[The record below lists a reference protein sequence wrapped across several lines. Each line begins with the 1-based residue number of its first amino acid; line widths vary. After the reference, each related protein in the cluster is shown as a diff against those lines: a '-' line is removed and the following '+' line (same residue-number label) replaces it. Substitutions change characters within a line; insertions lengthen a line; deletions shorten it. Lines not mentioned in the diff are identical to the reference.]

1 MKPRTLHEPT
11 RALVGKG
18 ARVWPSR
25 NKSQE
30 LPEPTRTIRGPPP
43 RALSPGPAR
52 SKPIA
57 SQSRFSEGTFC
68 SCVVKDSTDV
78 QMYRTVD
85 VCIWRQRR
93 KASQCALAMRKPHHT
108 TPHTNPHHT
117 LHHTPHPKEKEIP
130 FFLSFFSP
138 WSEPMRVRLLRGE
151 AQAVPAA
158 SRMMRMFPM
167 GQTILED
174 GNKRAEPMAGAP
186 GATSGTKQKLRLG
199 NAGRTLA
206 MKRGLFHPPL
216 SQAGPSLGC

>member
-1 MKPRTLHEPT
+1 MGWDRGDVQRTQPADPVNPASGGRACTTFLVPRLEGGGPHSGQPQAMANPVQSGRCLPLTSIPEMKPRTLHEPT

-30 LPEPTRTIRGPPP
+30 LPEPTRTVRGPPP

-117 LHHTPHPKEKEIP
+117 LHHTPHPKEKEN
-130 FFLSFFSP
+130 STFS
-138 WSEPMRVRLLRGE
+138 S
-151 AQAVPAA
+151 
-158 SRMMRMFPM
+158 
-167 GQTILED
+167 
-174 GNKRAEPMAGAP
+174 
-186 GATSGTKQKLRLG
+186 
-199 NAGRTLA
+199 
-206 MKRGLFHPPL
+206 H
-216 SQAGPSLGC
+216 GPSRCECAA